1 MINKIGDYFLT
12 QEIDSAQGLT
22 EFSDEE
28 YFAAETAGM
37 KRTLEDE
44 KMFNGNSVEFASI
57 PWEFTTIAST
67 KGKIYKICLQLNS
80 KNKNTARK
88 VLKIVMQFIN
98 KEIGR
103 YNEHHFLSDKYI
115 WDNDKG
121 NIILYRMSRFNI
133 HSVNIFFTS
142 NLIREQMI
150 RLQETKIN

>member
-1 MINKIGDYFLT
+1 MIDNIGGYFLT
-12 QEIDSAQGLT
+12 QDIDSTQGLK

-57 PWEFTTIAST
+57 PWEYTTIAST
-67 KGKIYKICLQLNS
+67 KGKIYKICLQLDS
-80 KNKNTARK
+80 KSKKSAIK
-88 VLKIVMQFIN
+88 ILKTVMQFIN

-103 YNEHHFLSDKYI
+103 YNEHTFLSDRYI
-115 WDNDKG
+115 WDTDKG
-121 NIILYRMSRFNI
+121 NIILYRMSRFKI

-142 NLIREQMI
+142 NIIREQML
-150 RLQETKIN
+150 RLQKGT